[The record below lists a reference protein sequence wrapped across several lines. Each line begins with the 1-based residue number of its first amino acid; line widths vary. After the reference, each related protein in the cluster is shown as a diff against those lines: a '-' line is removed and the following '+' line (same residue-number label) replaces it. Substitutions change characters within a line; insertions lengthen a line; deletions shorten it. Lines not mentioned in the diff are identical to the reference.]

1 MYFFQ
6 KIGKL
11 ISLLYKYIIMKKE
24 QTYEAFSLDNTK
36 LNVYSDMNAN
46 LQKNIDFI
54 SCINDN
60 NKDCEKIKSHIEEE
74 KNQLIEK
81 EKILNVSKDKRNKAQ
96 ITYTECENKLRS
108 CKHNYDEIMKKSKEL
123 NNIYDTLQSN
133 NKKLTENNKKIEN
146 YKNEIGKMEKQI
158 DATRKFNRFDK
169 KGANFVRKKILEG
182 IEKIDSEI
190 NSLEQKNIQINTE
203 NINIQKLFYNLNSS
217 ISSLEDLYGINN
229 CDTTKDCYS
238 ELNENEKVKSDFKK
252 LENEYKILQ
261 NKLKEIENQ
270 HKICIDPRKNKCKND
285 LNEYEDKYMD
295 INNNLYYMKS
305 ELEQFTN
312 LEENIEL
319 NNELKEIQK
328 ENKINRNNFRL
339 FQNPPTDSSSLLENE
354 ICKNIVITTIGS
366 VMLYYF
372 FFEFE

>member
-1 MYFFQ
+1 
-6 KIGKL
+6 
-11 ISLLYKYIIMKKE
+11 MKKE

-36 LNVYSDMNAN
+36 LNVYSDMNTN
-46 LQKNIDFI
+46 LQTNIDFI
-54 SCINDN
+54 NCIDN
-60 NKDCEKIKSHIEEE
+60 NNKNCEKIKSHIEEE
-74 KNQLIEK
+74 NNQLMEK

-133 NKKLTENNKKIEN
+133 NKKLTENKKKIEN
-146 YKNEIGKMEKQI
+146 YRNEIGKMEKQI
-158 DATRKFNRFDK
+158 EATGKFNRFDK
-169 KGANFVRKKILEG
+169 KGANSFRKKILEG

-217 ISSLEDLYGINN
+217 ISSLEDLYRINK

-238 ELNENEKVKSDFKK
+238 ELNENEKVKYDFKK

-339 FQNPPTDSSSLLENE
+339 FQNPSTDSSSLLENE

>member
-36 LNVYSDMNAN
+36 LNVYSDMNTN
-46 LQKNIDFI
+46 LQTNIDFI
-54 SCINDN
+54 NCIDNN

-74 KNQLIEK
+74 NNKLIEK

-96 ITYTECENKLRS
+96 IAYTECDNKLKS

-133 NKKLTENNKKIEN
+133 NKKMTENKKKIEN
-146 YKNEIGKMEKQI
+146 LKNRIKKMEKQKEVAKLRSRNHLDWYRSI
-158 DATRKFNRFDK
+158 EKEINNK
-169 KGANFVRKKILEG
+169 IKKI
-182 IEKIDSEI
+182 KSEI
-190 NSLEQKNIQINTE
+190 NSLEQTNRQINNKNINV
-203 NINIQKLFYNLNSS
+203 QKLFYNLNSS
-217 ISSLEDLYGINN
+217 ISSLEDLYRINK
-229 CDTTKDCYS
+229 CETTKDCYS

-285 LNEYEDKYMD
+285 LNKYEDKYMD

-339 FQNPPTDSSSLLENE
+339 FQNPSTDSSSLLENE

>member
-1 MYFFQ
+1 
-6 KIGKL
+6 
-11 ISLLYKYIIMKKE
+11 MKKE

-36 LNVYSDMNAN
+36 LNVYSDMNTN
-46 LQKNIDFI
+46 LQTNIDFI
-54 SCINDN
+54 NCIDNN

-74 KNQLIEK
+74 NNQLIEK

-123 NNIYDTLQSN
+123 NNIYETLQSN
-133 NKKLTENNKKIEN
+133 NKKLTENKKKITENKKKIEN
-146 YKNEIGKMEKQI
+146 LKDEIEKMERHMK
-158 DATRKFNRFDK
+158 ASERFNRFNIR
-169 KGANFVRKKILEG
+169 GAGVIRKKIVKEM
-182 IEKIDSEI
+182 EKIDSKINSLEKEI
-190 NSLEQKNIQINTE
+190 NSLEQTNIQINNK
-203 NINIQKLFYNLNSS
+203 NINVQKLFYNLNSS
-217 ISSLEDLYGINN
+217 ISSLEDLYRINK
-229 CDTTKDCYS
+229 CETTKDCYS
-238 ELNENEKVKSDFKK
+238 ELNENEKVKSDLKK

-270 HKICIDPRKNKCKND
+270 HKICIDPRKNKCKNG
-285 LNEYEDKYMD
+285 LNKYEDKYMD

-312 LEENIEL
+312 LEENIKL

-339 FQNPPTDSSSLLENE
+339 FQNPSTDSSSLLENE

>member
-1 MYFFQ
+1 
-6 KIGKL
+6 
-11 ISLLYKYIIMKKE
+11 MKKE

-36 LNVYSDMNAN
+36 LNVYSDINAN
-46 LQKNIDFI
+46 LETNIDFI

-60 NKDCEKIKSHIEEE
+60 KKDCEKIKSHIEEE
-74 KNQLIEK
+74 NKQLIEK

-123 NNIYDTLQSN
+123 NNNYDTLQSN
-133 NKKLTENNKKIEN
+133 NKKMTENKKKIEN
-146 YKNEIGKMEKQI
+146 FKNEIEKMEKQI
-158 DATRKFNRFDK
+158 EAAKKFSRNHLDWYRATEKEINDK
-169 KGANFVRKKILEG
+169 IKKI
-182 IEKIDSEI
+182 KSEI
-190 NSLEQKNIQINTE
+190 NSLEQTNIQINNE

-217 ISSLEDLYGINN
+217 ISSLEDLYGINK
-229 CDTTKDCYS
+229 CETTKDCYF

-261 NKLKEIENQ
+261 NKLKEIEKQ

-285 LNEYEDKYMD
+285 FNEYEDKYMD

-312 LEENIEL
+312 LEENIEV

-328 ENKINRNNFRL
+328 ENKINRNSFKL
-339 FQNPPTDSSSLLENE
+339 FQNPSTDSSTLLEYE